1 MNFNPDFKEFV
12 KLLTENKVEYL
23 IVGGYAVGVHG
34 YPRYTG
40 DLDVWINN
48 SDENANRILKCVN
61 DFGFSSYNLKLT
73 DFTSEG
79 SIIQL
84 GYPPIR
90 IDIINQI
97 DGVKFSECFT
107 AKKIVTI
114 DNLQVNFIG
123 YDDLIKNKKA
133 TSRPR
138 DIDDIQNLSY

>member
-1 MNFNPDFKEFV
+1 MIFNQDFKEFV
-12 KLLTENKVEYL
+12 ELLIKNRVEYL

-40 DLDVWINN
+40 DLDIWINN
-48 SDENANRILKCVN
+48 SDENSKRIIKCVN

-73 DFTSEG
+73 DFTKDG

-90 IDIINQI
+90 IDILNQV
-97 DGVKFSECFT
+97 DGVKFSECDKN
-107 AKKIVTI
+107 KKIVKI
-114 DNLQVNFIG
+114 DDLEVNFIG

-133 TSRPR
+133 ISRPR
-138 DIDDIQNLSY
+138 DIDDIQNLS